1 MRIMR
6 IAVVALVVPAL
17 GLALWRCP
25 PLQTL
30 GPGEAGL
37 RVNGVSGEARH
48 FGEGPVLLVPGLHEL
63 RRYSLRDRVFRDA
76 QSMHANGGAPFQSS
90 EGLSIGVDLTIRY
103 ALDGAAL
110 ESVARRLPA
119 DLDGVIVAP
128 MLRGV
133 AYKTVAR
140 YTVKEIHSARRADIQ
155 AEIEQELAPRLK
167 ADGILLRGVHM
178 GRVDLPPDYRAGM
191 ERLLAQELEAE
202 QMKHTL
208 LLKEQQVKE
217 SSLEADAQKVR
228 REKAAEASA
237 REQVI
242 SARAQAD
249 AMRHTIVWQQRQI
262 EQRKLEADAQKL
274 TRVRAAEATAEA
286 RRIEA
291 AGEADSRRKLAEV
304 EIYRAEGLAR
314 VAVEQVEREGASLS
328 RHPLLVKKAM
338 ADKLSD
344 KLSVI
349 VMPPG
354 TDGEIIDSALLG
366 KARGR

>member
-1 MRIMR
+1 MKIMR
-6 IAVVALVVPAL
+6 VAVVVVVVSAL
-17 GLALWRCP
+17 GLASWRCP

-37 RVNGVSGEARH
+37 RVNGVTGEAQH
-48 FGEGPVLLVPGLHEL
+48 FGAGPVLLVPGLHQL

-110 ESVARRLPA
+110 ESVASRLPE
-119 DLDGVIVAP
+119 DIDGALVEP

-133 AYKTVAR
+133 AYQTISR
-140 YTVKEIHSARRADIQ
+140 YTVREIHSTRRADIQ
-155 AEIEQELAPRLK
+155 AEIERELAPRLK
-167 ADGILLRGVHM
+167 TDGILLRGVHM

-191 ERLLAQELEAE
+191 ERLLAQELQAE

-208 LLKEQQVKE
+208 LLREQQVKE
-217 SSLEADAQKVR
+217 SALEADAQKVR
-228 REKAAEASA
+228 REKAAEATA

-249 AMRHTIVWQQRQI
+249 AMKHIIVWKQKQI
-262 EQRKLEADAQKL
+262 EQRKLEADAEKL
-274 TRVRAAEATAEA
+274 TRVRQAEATAEA

-291 AGEADSRRKLAEV
+291 GGEADSRRRLAEV
-304 EIYRAEGLAR
+304 EIFRAEGLAR
-314 VAVEQVEREGASLS
+314 VAGEQVEREGASLS
-328 RHPLLVKKAM
+328 RHPLLVQKTM
-338 ADKLSD
+338 AEKLSD

-349 VMPPG
+349 VVPPG
-354 TDGEIIDSALLG
+354 TDGEIIDAALLG
-366 KARGR
+366 KVRGR